1 MRKILV
7 IVIAFLCA
15 SVSFAQG
22 PGSEIRS
29 GPGVV
34 APKAPPQRADAPQ
47 PSDTLQC
54 ESLRDEAKQRCMK
67 EARDKTA
74 SAQRSGPESTGMGS
88 GAGASGATGH
98 GSPGSS
104 APR

>member
-22 PGSEIRS
+22 PGSELRT

-34 APKAPPQRADAPQ
+34 APKAPPQRADAP
-47 PSDTLQC
+47 PPTDTLQC
-54 ESLRDEAKQRCMK
+54 ESLRDEAKERCRK
-67 EARDKTA
+67 EMRKKTQ
-74 SAQRSGPESTGMGS
+74 SAQRSGPKRTGST
-88 GAGASGATGH
+88 
-98 GSPGSS
+98 P
-104 APR
+104 PR